1 MVTLAGYENFVQI
14 HHSENSRVYRARRVE
29 DRQSVI
35 LKFLDQEYP
44 TSEQIRRYKQ
54 EYHLACQIDSPGVI
68 KAYSLEQWQR
78 SYAIAF
84 EDFGAISLK
93 QFLEEQ
99 ETLPLKEFLD
109 LAIAISESL
118 GQIHAAN
125 IIHKDINPAN
135 IVVNAETKELKII
148 DFGIATQ
155 LSRENPP
162 LKNPHILEGTLAY
175 ISPEQTGRMNRGL
188 DYRTDFY
195 SLGVTFY
202 EMLTGKLPFEAT
214 DPLELVHC
222 HIAKM
227 PPVFGIRELANLLCS
242 QQGITNNQQRI
253 TNNQEQI
260 LQVIANIVMKLMAKN
275 AEQRYQS
282 AEGLKAD
289 LAICRQQLEATGNI
303 ESFSLGQ
310 EDICDRFQIPQ
321 KLYGRE
327 AEIATLL
334 EAFDRVASPPAS
346 TLTRENRGVELMLVA
361 GYSGVGKSSLVQEL
375 FKPITARRGY
385 FISGKFDQFQ
395 RNIPYSAIV
404 AAFRGLIDQLLGET
418 EAQLQVWR
426 EKLLQGLGASG
437 QIIID
442 VIPEVE
448 LIIGKQ
454 PSVPALE
461 PNEAQN
467 RFNLIFGNFI
477 RVFCTQDHPLT
488 LFIDDLQWAD
498 IASLQ
503 LLERL
508 LIDGQTDG
516 ENKYLFL
523 LGAYRDNE
531 VKAGHPLRMTLEKVR
546 QSHPVINQIT
556 LQPLPL
562 NQIAYLI
569 SDTLKQPPE
578 QVSELADL
586 VLEKTGGNPFFVN
599 EFFQA
604 LYRKKLILFNSKTR
618 IWRWKIA
625 AIKARKITDNVVE
638 LMVSKLQELPPI
650 TQNILSLAACWGAEF
665 DLTLLN
671 WITQRSPQEIF
682 QELKIALNQ
691 NLIVSR
697 GELDRDLLIQSYQF
711 SHDRIQQAA
720 YSLIPDGEKAATHYH
735 IGQVVQQNLSPLDR
749 EEQIF
754 NLLNQLNYGITLIAD
769 QSERDELAQLNL
781 IACGKAR
788 DANAYQSAREYAE
801 IGLSLLG
808 ENAWQRHYDMTLGFH
823 NNLTDISWLCG
834 DLDAMEK
841 FIDLV
846 IHHSQ
851 SLLDQVHVYK
861 IQIKAKIAQTK
872 LKEATDIAQ
881 ELLRKLG
888 VNFPEPLTLKDT
900 EVVTAEITKLIG
912 DRDIEDLL
920 NLPIMTDR
928 EKIATLQIANSVIPA
943 AYFSNFL
950 LYPLL
955 TSLSVK
961 LSIQYGNIP
970 ESAFGYVCYSIIVHN
985 FWKQVDTGVKF
996 AHLALKL
1003 VDKLDAKST
1012 KPEVLNIAGVFTVHR
1027 KFHTKETLPILQESY
1042 VRSLEVGQLE
1052 AAGYS
1057 AHNFCLNSFW
1067 SGQTLTSLEPQV
1079 RAYCNALAQLNQAI
1093 AANWCRIHWQSMLN
1107 LLGQAEYPYIL
1118 SGSALQETELLS
1130 HLREANDFFG
1140 LYFFCLQKLML
1151 CYLFE
1156 EISSAQSYIFEIKK
1170 YLNAVVSTVGIPALY
1185 LYDSL
1190 TALAAVSSASEE
1202 LSEVLQ
1208 RVEENQSQLQ
1218 QDWADY
1224 APMNHQ
1230 HKVDLVAAEKCRVLG
1245 EKVEAMELYD
1255 RAIAGA
1261 KANEYIQEEALANEL
1276 AAKFYLA
1283 WGKDKIARVYMMDAH
1298 YCYGRWGATAKVKQ
1312 LEENYPQLC
1321 SASTAKT
1328 ANSRTLNTR
1337 MTSNST
1343 NTTMLDLATTIKS
1356 TNAISSEIVLEKLL
1370 ATLMHIIVENAG
1382 AERGILILPRGQ
1394 DLWVEATKEPE
1405 SDNVSVLQSL
1415 ALNQFTRLSAKI
1427 VNYVARTR
1435 ETLVLNNATAEGN
1448 FTDDPYI
1455 QQYQCQSIACTPLIN
1470 RGVLQ
1475 GIIYLENNLTT
1486 AAFTEERLA
1495 LLRTLAGQAAISLE
1509 NARLY
1514 DACKRFVPD
1523 QFLSF
1528 LEKKSLVDVQL
1539 GDQVE
1544 REMTI
1549 LFSDIR
1555 DFTTIS
1561 EQMTPA
1567 ENFAFINEYLGFME
1581 PEIQKHGGFI
1591 DKYIGDAIMALFPNS
1606 ADDAVQGSLA
1616 MLEQLKK
1623 YNLSRQERNL
1633 PPVRIGIGLHTG
1645 MLMLGIV
1652 GGMGRMDGTAIGDAV
1667 NLGSRVEGL
1676 TKSYGAS
1683 LLITAQTWQG
1693 LKNPLEYDLRFVDK
1707 VKAKGK
1713 TEAVGLFEVFSAD
1726 PPDLR
1731 EAKNATKE
1739 QFEKAI
1745 MLYYMGNIPEAA
1757 RLFQECVNYHPGD
1770 RAALCYR
1777 DRCLGV

>member
-1 MVTLAGYENFVQI
+1 MITLAGYEDFIQI

-35 LKFLDQEYP
+35 VKFLAQEYP

-54 EYHLACQIDSPGVI
+54 EYHLTCQIDSPGVI
-68 KAYSLEQWQR
+68 KAYSLEEWQR

-84 EDFGAISLK
+84 EDFGAISLR
-93 QFLEEQ
+93 QVLQEQ
-99 ETLPLKEFLD
+99 KTLPLKEFLD

-135 IVVNAETKELKII
+135 IVVNPETKVVKII

-162 LKNPHILEGTLAY
+162 LKNPNILEGTLAY
-175 ISPEQTGRMNRGL
+175 ISPEQTGRINRGL

-195 SLGVTFY
+195 SLGVTLY

-227 PPVFGIRELANLLCS
+227 PSVFGSRELANLLCS
-242 QQGITNNQQRI
+242 QPGITNNQQRI
-253 TNNQEQI
+253 TNNEEQI

-275 AEQRYQS
+275 AEERYQS

-289 LAICRQQLEATGNI
+289 LEICRQQLEAKGNI
-303 ESFSLGQ
+303 APFALGQ
-310 EDICDRFQIPQ
+310 QDICDRFQIPQ

-334 EAFDRVASPPAS
+334 AAFEGVAE
-346 TLTRENRGVELMLVA
+346 TGKIELMMVA
-361 GYSGVGKSSLVQEL
+361 GYSGIGKSSLVQEL
-375 FKPITARRGY
+375 YKPITARRGY
-385 FISGKFDQFQ
+385 FIAGKFDQFQ

-404 AAFRGLIDQLLGET
+404 AAFRGLIEQILGET

-426 EKLLQGLGASG
+426 EKLLQGLGSSG

-454 PSVPALE
+454 PPVPALE

-467 RFNLIFGNFI
+467 RFNLVFGNFI
-477 RVFCTQDHPLT
+477 RVFCTQDHPLA

-498 IASLQ
+498 IATLQ

-508 LIDGQTDG
+508 LINGQTS
-516 ENKYLFL
+516 YLFL

-531 VKAGHPLRMTLEKVR
+531 VMAGHPLLMTLDKIR

-562 NQIAYLI
+562 KEVAYLI

-586 VLEKTGGNPFFVN
+586 VLQKTGGNPFFVN
-599 EFFQA
+599 EFLQA
-604 LYRKKLILFNSKTR
+604 LYRKKLIKFNRNYRS
-618 IWRWKIA
+618 WRGEIA
-625 AIKARKITDNVVE
+625 AIKARNFTDNVVE

-650 TQNILSLAACWGAEF
+650 TQKILSLAACWGAEF

-671 WITQRSPQEIF
+671 WITQRSPQETF
-682 QELKIALNQ
+682 QELKIALNY
-691 NLIVSR
+691 NLIVPCS
-697 GELDRDLLIQSYQF
+697 EVDQDLLIHSYKF
-711 SHDRIQQAA
+711 GHDRIQQAA

-735 IGQVVQQNLSPLDR
+735 IGQVVRQNLSSHAR

-754 NLLNQLNYGITLIAD
+754 NLLNQLNYGITLITD

-788 DANAYQSAREYAE
+788 NATAYQSAREYAE

-841 FIDLV
+841 FINLV
-846 IHHSQ
+846 IQHSQ

-861 IQIKAKIAQTK
+861 IKIQAKVAQTK

-881 ELLRKLG
+881 ELLIKLG
-888 VNFPEPLTLKDT
+888 VIFPEPLTLKDT
-900 EVVTAEITKLIG
+900 EVVTAEIAQLIG

-920 NLPIMTDR
+920 HLPMMTDG

-955 TSLSVK
+955 ICLSVK

-970 ESAFGYVCYSIIVHN
+970 ESAFGYVCYSIVACN
-985 FWKQVDTGVKF
+985 LLQQVDTGVKF
-996 AHLALKL
+996 AQLALKL
-1003 VDKLDAKST
+1003 VAKLDAKST
-1012 KPEVLNIAGVFTVHR
+1012 QPEVLNAAGLFTVHR

-1042 VRSLEVGQLE
+1042 VRALEVGQLE

-1107 LLGQAEYPYIL
+1107 LLGLAEPPYIL
-1118 SGSALQETELLS
+1118 SGEALQETEILS
-1130 HLREANDFFG
+1130 HLRDADDFFG
-1140 LYFFCLQKLML
+1140 LYFFCLHKLML
-1151 CYLFE
+1151 SYLFE
-1156 EISSAQSYIFEIKK
+1156 EISSAQTYALEIKK
-1170 YLNAVVSTVGIPALY
+1170 YFNAVVGTVGIPALY

-1190 TALAAVSSASEE
+1190 TALAAVSSASEK

-1208 RVEENQSQLQ
+1208 RVDENQSQLQ
-1218 QDWADY
+1218 QYWADY

-1245 EKVEAMELYD
+1245 QKTDAMELYD

-1298 YCYGRWGATAKVKQ
+1298 YCYGRWGATAKVKH
-1312 LEENYPQLC
+1312 LEANYPQLC
-1321 SASTAKT
+1321 LSATAKT
-1328 ANSRTLNTR
+1328 ANSSTLNTR
-1337 MTSNST
+1337 MTSDST
-1343 NTTMLDLATTIKS
+1343 NTTILDLATTIKS

-1370 ATLMHIIVENAG
+1370 ATLMNIIVENAG

-1394 DLWVEATKEPE
+1394 DLWVEAIKEPDSE
-1405 SDNVSVLQSL
+1405 KVSVWKFL
-1415 ALNQFTRLSAKI
+1415 ALNQVTRLSAKI

-1435 ETLVLNNATAEGN
+1435 ETLVLSNATTEGN

-1455 QQYQCQSIACTPLIN
+1455 QEYQCQSIACTPLIN

-1528 LEKKSLVDVQL
+1528 LEKKSLLDVQL

-1591 DKYIGDAIMALFPNS
+1591 DKYIGDGIMALFPNS

-1623 YNLSRQERNL
+1623 YNLSRQARNL

-1683 LLITAQTWQG
+1683 LLITYETWQS
-1693 LKNPLEYDLRFVDK
+1693 LKNPREYDLRFVDK

-1713 TEAVGLFEVFSAD
+1713 TKEVGLFEVFSAD

-1731 EAKNATKE
+1731 DAKNATKD

-1745 MLYYMGNIPEAA
+1745 MLYYMGNISEAA
-1757 RLFQECVNYHPGD
+1757 RLFEECLTYHAGD